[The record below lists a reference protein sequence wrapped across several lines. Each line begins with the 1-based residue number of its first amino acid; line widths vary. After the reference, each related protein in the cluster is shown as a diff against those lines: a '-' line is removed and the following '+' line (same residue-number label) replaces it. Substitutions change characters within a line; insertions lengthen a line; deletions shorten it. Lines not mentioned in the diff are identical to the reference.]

1 MCNSTAMDDEVRRAY
16 LDWHNN
22 YRSSLAE
29 GREYNGR
36 IGYAPKASNMQVMT
50 YDCIAEESARR
61 HAKSCSGKLS
71 DPDSRPGY
79 KENIVHITKTY
90 LNDVDTA
97 RKASDRWWKELSM
110 HGVNAEMNFTS
121 EARHRTSKIITHFA
135 KMAWHDNVKLG
146 CAHQNCGEVIFA
158 VCHYGPGGNVVDE
171 LIYNQ
176 GEPCTRCPDGTSCN
190 GTFALCA

>member
-97 RKASDRWWKELSM
+97 RK
-110 HGVNAEMNFTS
+110 
-121 EARHRTSKIITHFA
+121 
-135 KMAWHDNVKLG
+135 MAWHDNVKLG